1 MSSGSKVI
9 VDFIFEL
16 AWAGVWARVW
26 LESQYWVSGLVQ
38 NCLSEDISHFVQ
50 EMSKISMI

>member
-26 LESQYWVSGLVQ
+26 LESQDWVSGLVQ

>member
-16 AWAGVWARVW
+16 AWAGVLAEQWLQLVW
-26 LESQYWVSGLVQ
+26 ISLDCVSKAIVHLG
-38 NCLSEDISHFVQ
+38 Q
-50 EMSKISMI
+50 EMSKISKGL